1 METNMTD
8 VTDFIQAAVADKP
21 VAAQKAFAAAMDDRV
36 QNALTFAYDEV
47 QQQVFGQQQVD
58 PDEEQ
63 VNDELDDYEDQ
74 LIADDE
80 GQQEL
85 ETEMEDNDV

>member
-47 QQQVFGQQQVD
+47 QQQVFGQQVD